1 MRPHSEGR
9 PSNRSRRGLQGK
21 RAQPGVAVSAALA
34 LLLPL
39 QGCDVLS
46 LQPRQTL
53 HVLVVPTD
61 QMEWMQKDLMGA
73 REAMAPLFRAFRR
86 LQPQVDIEISFQTQA
101 GLERMLRNSN
111 SRGLAPDLL
120 VTRAPQAVSLLDHG
134 LVDPI
139 PTRDPAVRGLLGLIA
154 DSNLNRVRTDHG
166 LAGLPWFNEFTLACY
181 DRRRLKQP
189 PTTLTELLALAA
201 SGRNVGLSV
210 DPIGLWWTTGSL
222 GAESVIA
229 PIITGSGVSPEAG
242 DAQQQRMRISRWLTW
257 LRQAA
262 LQSRVE
268 IAGGPRELIQALESG
283 QLAWIPCF
291 SLTLSRLDR
300 TLGRHLGVAPLP
312 GGPAGPA
319 SPFSTAEVWSLGR
332 NSSPAQRR
340 LALHLMSLSL
350 DPLIQREMMML
361 NKTLLPAN
369 QYVPIPL
376 ASSGRLAALDSANRQ
391 FQHDSALLSIPFS
404 IDRLQQ
410 VLPGMEA
417 LMMNVMVGITPP
429 RQGAERLMELNPHS
443 AATR

>member
-1 MRPHSEGR
+1 
-9 PSNRSRRGLQGK
+9 
-21 RAQPGVAVSAALA
+21 
-34 LLLPL
+34 
-39 QGCDVLS
+39 
-46 LQPRQTL
+46 
-53 HVLVVPTD
+53 
-61 QMEWMQKDLMGA
+61 
-73 REAMAPLFRAFRR
+73 
-86 LQPQVDIEISFQTQA
+86 
-101 GLERMLRNSN
+101 
-111 SRGLAPDLL
+111 
-120 VTRAPQAVSLLDHG
+120 
-134 LVDPI
+134 
-139 PTRDPAVRGLLGLIA
+139 
-154 DSNLNRVRTDHG
+154 
-166 LAGLPWFNEFTLACY
+166 
-181 DRRRLKQP
+181 
-189 PTTLTELLALAA
+189 
-201 SGRNVGLSV
+201 
-210 DPIGLWWTTGSL
+210 
-222 GAESVIA
+222 VIA

-283 QLAWIPCF
+283 QLTWIPCF

-417 LMMNVMVGITPP
+417 LVMNVMVGITPP